1 MENLNKNGI
10 TLIALIIT
18 IIVLLFLAAVTL
30 NFVMGYN
37 GIIKK
42 AILARE
48 KTNQASMDE
57 EQELANLEN
66 KMEDYITSRAP
77 NETIGYKTDGT
88 EINTGKTY
96 DGKILYQK
104 TLKLTNDDF
113 STGSGNLAGLSI
125 YKLDDN
131 IENAFII
138 HDYSSFK
145 LNDLMYQTPIT
156 FCGTVNNAIITQIVN
171 DNGIKYISIQNY
183 LGYTPS
189 EYTFTIQYTKN

>member
-18 IIVLLFLAAVTL
+18 IIVLLILAAVTL
-30 NFVMGYN
+30 NFVMGDN

-113 STGSGNLAGLSI
+113 STGSGNLTGLSV
-125 YKLDDN
+125 YELNDV
-131 IENAFII
+131 ENAFII
-138 HDYSSFK
+138 NDYSSIK
-145 LNDLMYQTPIT
+145 LNDILYQAPIT
-156 FCGTVNNAIITQIVN
+156 FSGTSNNAIVTQIVN